1 MSISIDTCRMECQRL
16 ADPMGKPLMAPI
28 QLRDLDERSPAD
40 AV

>member
-16 ADPMGKPLMAPI
+16 ADPMSKPLMVPMH
-28 QLRDLDERSPAD
+28 LRDLGERSPAD

>member
-1 MSISIDTCRMECQRL
+1 MSISIDTCRMECPRL
-16 ADPMGKPLMAPI
+16 ADPMSKPLMTPM

>member
-16 ADPMGKPLMAPI
+16 VGPMGKPLMPPI
-28 QLRDLDERSPAD
+28 LLDLDERSPAD

>member
-1 MSISIDTCRMECQRL
+1 MSISIGTCRMECQRL

>member
-16 ADPMGKPLMAPI
+16 AAPMGKPLMTPM
-28 QLRDLDERSPAD
+28 LLELDERSPAD

>member
-16 ADPMGKPLMAPI
+16 VDPMSKPLMTPM
-28 QLRDLDERSPAD
+28 LLELDERSPAD